1 MKIRIR
7 GNTLRLRLTQ
17 TELDLFAKDGIV
29 KDTTKFNNEHMLVY
43 TLEKTTDT
51 HLSSIFENNSIRT
64 FFPQSRIFEW
74 TKTDLVGID
83 NGTVLP
89 ENLYILVE
97 KDFQCLKPRSSEEDE
112 DGFPNPMAI
121 DMVD

>member
-17 TELDLFAKDGIV
+17 TELDAFAKDGEV
-29 KDTTKFNNEHMLVY
+29 KDMTKFNDDHILYY
-43 TLEKTTDT
+43 TIEKT
-51 HLSSIFENNSIRT
+51 HESQLSAILENNAIKV
-64 FFPQSRIFEW
+64 FIPQNRIFEW

-83 NGTVLP
+83 NGETDADKLH
-89 ENLYILVE
+89 ILVE
-97 KDFQCLKPRSSEEDE
+97 KDFQCLKPRSGEEDQ